1 MEEQKGRVFQLFG
14 FLAFFAVLVYTNTAF
29 CQEGPV
35 GLTNAILAL
44 GALSSA
50 LVLAFPQYSGHIRFF
65 DWIVA
70 TPLFLAVFRAF
81 GNAQL
86 VRQESALVGAGVAL
100 SVLAVA
106 YRYLPQVDPSL
117 KDSPL
122 RLTIG
127 GVVVALLAYILYEV
141 AFLVRELEGATNFDA
156 LFFLLAV
163 WISGGLYYIYTE
175 QEPTSQVLYLL
186 IKVAFALACG

>member
-1 MEEQKGRVFQLFG
+1 
-14 FLAFFAVLVYTNTAF
+14 
-29 CQEGPV
+29 
-35 GLTNAILAL
+35 
-44 GALSSA
+44 
-50 LVLAFPQYSGHIRFF
+50 VLAFPQYSGHIRFF
-65 DWIVA
+65 DWILA
-70 TPLFLAVFRAF
+70 TPLFLVVFRVF

-86 VRQESALVGAGVAL
+86 VRQENLLTAAGVAV

-106 YRYLPQVDPSL
+106 YRYLPFVDPSL
-117 KDSPL
+117 KDSTL
-122 RLTIG
+122 RSTIG

-141 AFLVRELEGATNFDA
+141 AFLVRELEGATNFDT